1 MICKVKPEK
10 RICKSC
16 LEVQVMCNVVE
27 TCKQCL
33 DNKPYCTLLH
43 LEGDYAHVLNDG
55 KIEKV
60 SLDRIY
66 DVKE

>member
-1 MICKVKPEK
+1 MSECKHKWIFQETK
-10 RICKSC
+10 TNTSRIK
-16 LEVQVMCNVVE
+16 
-27 TCKQCL
+27 
-33 DNKPYCTLLH
+33 
-43 LEGDYAHVLNDG
+43 GDYAHILNDG